1 MYTDGIIE
9 AESEKGEYGL
19 DRLVEEVSK
28 RPIHGNTLADQILQS
43 VRQFMV
49 GRPIK
54 DDLTVVIADL

>member
-1 MYTDGIIE
+1 
-9 AESEKGEYGL
+9 
-19 DRLVEEVSK
+19 
-28 RPIHGNTLADQILQS
+28 

>member
-1 MYTDGIIE
+1 
-9 AESEKGEYGL
+9 
-19 DRLVEEVSK
+19 LVEEVSK